1 MADERKESAR
11 AALVALLV
19 AAVAKVIFAVVQ
31 LARGGW
37 DLDAPVTLRTFL
49 LVAAFELAV
58 IAYLVAR
65 VAWFGA
71 VGVFS

>member
-1 MADERKESAR
+1 MGGERKDSGR
-11 AALVALLV
+11 AALVAVLV
-19 AAVAKVIFAVVQ
+19 AAVAKLIFAIVQ
-31 LARGGW
+31 LSRGGW

-49 LVAAFELAV
+49 LVAAVELAV
-58 IAYLVAR
+58 IAYLAAR